1 MVDGIKGGNDPG
13 ILTSF
18 VLFPPRVWHDLHWS
32 TSKSV
37 CVYFLNVK
45 NCWPHLD
52 RIYYIWYS
60 KCFGESLAKVKGKT
74 ILLVYFLLILQAT
87 APLASVFIAVQH
99 NATDMET
106 TETPMTYTYGNKD
119 LAAVFFYSLISIVM
133 HAIIQEYVLDVSIC
147 L

>member
-1 MVDGIKGGNDPG
+1 MELKGAMTLVFWPVLCFFHPGFDMTCIDP
-13 ILTSF
+13 L
-18 VLFPPRVWHDLHWS
+18 LR
-32 TSKSV
+32 V